1 MRDILFH
8 GNIRARQPG
17 LRVERD
23 VFGGQFSREPFGP
36 KIFVGVSSLQIKIHD
51 ILGGGG
57 GRDVKGQ
64 RQRASACGED
74 YIMWE
79 WTGEKGSV
87 MGLLGCLI

>member
-1 MRDILFH
+1 MAISAHVNLDY
-8 GNIRARQPG
+8 G
-17 LRVERD
+17 LERD
-23 VFGGQFSREPFGP
+23 VSGGQFSREPFGP

-51 ILGGGG
+51 ILGGW
-57 GRDVKGQ
+57 RDVKGQ
-64 RQRASACGED
+64 WQRASACGED